1 MDDFD
6 VSHGFYASHSRF
18 TDPGA
23 HSDWLDGTPRDLTA
37 LREAAS
43 QLVFH
48 YWAQGDIT
56 QHGFPASRRE
66 EITLRYAA
74 DMFARLRELDP
85 APPGG
90 SRSPL
95 HRIVGCCRDF
105 TVLFVSMARHHG
117 IPARARVGFASY
129 LIPGWYLD
137 HVVAE
142 VHDGDGWRLV
152 EPQLPT
158 GFRDPVDD
166 TAFDLLDVPRDRFL
180 TGPDAWTAARAG
192 DVDPARLVVSPD
204 LDAPFLRGLPYARHN
219 LVLDLAALN
228 KHEMLQWDLWGDL
241 DAGTVLSATGLSAT
255 ALDPAALDPAALA
268 RADELAELV
277 ADADVEQLRVAFDAD
292 DLRVPPVIRSVT
304 PPGQLP
310 VEVVLR

>member
-1 MDDFD
+1 MDDFY
-6 VSHGFYASHSRF
+6 VSHSRF
-18 TDPGA
+18 TDPGG
-23 HSDWLDGTPRDLTA
+23 HSAWLDDAPGDLPS

-48 YWAQGDIT
+48 YWAEGDIT

-66 EITLRYAA
+66 EINLRYASA
-74 DMFARLRELDP
+74 MFARLRELDP

-105 TVLFVSMARHHG
+105 TLLFVSMARHHG

-129 LIPGWYLD
+129 LMPGWYLD

-142 VHDGDGWRLV
+142 VHDGAGWRLV
-152 EPQLPT
+152 ECQLPT

-180 TGPDAWTAARAG
+180 TGPDAWTAARSG
-192 DVDPARLVVSPD
+192 DVDPGLLVVSPD
-204 LDAPFLRGLPYARHN
+204 LDPPFLRGLPYAWHN
-219 LVLDLAALN
+219 VVLDLAALN
-228 KHEMLQWDLWGDL
+228 KHEMLQWDLWGGL
-241 DAGTVLSATGLSAT
+241 NADAPLTPAT
-255 ALDPAALDPAALA
+255 LA
-268 RADELAELV
+268 RAEELAELM
-277 ADADVEQLRVAFDAD
+277 ADADVEQLRVAFEAD
-292 DLRVPPVIRSVT
+292 DVRVPPVIRSVT
-304 PPGQLP
+304 PPAQPP